1 MGQIVLG
8 VMYGTR
14 APGVGSPWDPDGPLA
29 EGGYSFLERWERASG
44 EGRRKYKIEASHPDA
59 SPLVIG
65 YWVVCEHGDENGVAD
80 IDGCLRLDAIKR
92 GKPHA
97 KAKAHWKRFAAWAR
111 KHGVK
116 LPAPT
121 LWLAPTEVA

>member
-8 VMYGTR
+8 VMYGAKVPNTID
-14 APGVGSPWDPDGPLA
+14 PWDTAGPLS
-29 EGGYSFLERWERASG
+29 ERGDSFLERWERASG
-44 EGRRKYKIEASHPDA
+44 ERRRKYKLDTSHVDA
-59 SPLVIG
+59 LPWVIG
-65 YWVVCEHGDENGVAD
+65 YWVVCEHGDEKGAAD
-80 IDGCLRLDAIKR
+80 IDGCLRLDAITR
-92 GKPHA
+92 GRSHA